1 VEQIAISARFCQSKM
16 VCTSISSG
24 KDSPSRIRVRE
35 AHKTGANIL
44 DVAGPICMIM
54 LGAAVKT
61 EELQEELAIKDI
73 SQIVEESLL

>member
-24 KDSPSRIRVRE
+24 KHSPSKIRVRE
-35 AHKTGANIL
+35 ARNTCANIL
-44 DVAGPICMIM
+44 AVAGPIYMIM

-73 SQIVEESLL
+73 SRIVEESLL